1 MLLPGHLSMEGMQ
14 GSLPA
19 AGLCISAGLS
29 SAASSDRAEL
39 KLCMG
44 ALLFRQSLAL
54 SESELALEP

>member
-39 KLCMG
+39 KLCM